1 MRFRC
6 DNSVLLSPLKKRGD
20 IDMPARKTLVAILAS
35 GLLLGSGTLS
45 AAPTATM
52 LADTCAGCHGPDGAS
67 AGPATPNIAG
77 LSEVYFTDT
86 MLAFKNGDRA
96 STVMGRI
103 AKGYSEDE
111 IKLMAGYFAK
121 LPIAITTQKTDAA
134 KVATGEKLYSKNCSK
149 CHDENGALADDDAGI
164 LASQWLPYMSYSME
178 DFKAGSREMPKKM
191 KKKVDALSDDELDA
205 LLQFFA
211 SQQ

>member
-1 MRFRC
+1 M
-6 DNSVLLSPLKKRGD
+6 SVGR
-20 IDMPARKTLVAILAS
+20 ILALVLGS
-35 GLLLGSGTLS
+35 GLLLGAGQLS
-45 AAPTATM
+45 AAPTASM
-52 LADTCAGCHGPDGAS
+52 LADTCAGCHGPDGVS

-77 LSEVYFTDT
+77 LSEIYFTDT
-86 MLAFKNGDRA
+86 MLAFKSGERA

-103 AKGYSEDE
+103 AKGYPEEE
-111 IKLMAGYFAK
+111 IKLMAGHFAK
-121 LPIAITTQKTDAA
+121 MPRVVTQQKTDTA
-134 KVATGEKLYSKNCSK
+134 KVDAGEKLYPKNCSK
-149 CHDENGALADDDAGI
+149 CHDENGTLADDDSGI

-191 KKKVDALSDDELDA
+191 KKKVDKLSDAELEN